1 MRSFSP
7 ETRVHEPVLLKEV
20 VALLNP
26 RPGQVVVDGT
36 LGSGGHAKE
45 IMQYLGPQGRLIG
58 LDQDPEALER
68 AKRTLE
74 HFTNVEF
81 LQANFSELEAVLKRL
96 NLNRIDAVLLDVG
109 LSSEQLGTADRG
121 FSFLK
126 EGSLDMRMDPRSLVT
141 ARDLVNDLSQGEL
154 ETLFRESGEER
165 WSKRIAAAVSRER
178 QKKPIETT
186 RQLTEIIEKSVPRPA
201 RFGPRHPAMR
211 VFQALRIRVNREL
224 AALEETLPQAFRALK
239 RGGRL
244 AVISFHSLEDR
255 IVKQTFR
262 EWLKRGEARVLTPKP
277 VRATEEEMRRN
288 PRSRSAK
295 LRVVERIKNS

>member
-1 MRSFSP
+1 MSSSSP
-7 ETRVHEPVLLKEV
+7 EPRVHEPVLLKEV
-20 VALLNP
+20 IALLNP
-26 RPGQVVVDGT
+26 RAGQVVVDGT

-45 IMQYLGPQGRLIG
+45 IMHHLGPKGRLIG
-58 LDQDPEALER
+58 MDQDPEALER
-68 AKRTLE
+68 AKQALE
-74 HFTNVEF
+74 RFPNVEY
-81 LQANFSELEAVLKRL
+81 LQANFSELKEVLKRL
-96 NLNRIDAVLLDVG
+96 NLSRIDAVLLDVG
-109 LSSEQLGTADRG
+109 LSSEQLGAANRG
-121 FSFLK
+121 FSFLR
-126 EGSLDMRMDPRSLVT
+126 EGPLDMRMDPRSSVT

-154 ETLFRESGEER
+154 ETLFRECGEER
-165 WSKRIAAAVSRER
+165 WSKRIAVALLRER
-178 QKKPIETT
+178 QRKPIETT

-211 VFQALRIRVNREL
+211 VFQALRIRANREL
-224 AALEETLPQAFRALK
+224 EVLKETLPQAFHSLK

-262 EWLKRGEARVLTPKP
+262 DWLKQGVARVLTPKP
-277 VRATEEEMRRN
+277 VRATEEEIRLN